1 MLQLEPSYGCNPEK
15 QNPDN
20 YPDVA
25 TDFEHG
31 LCGRIIRPRNLDLVL
46 VNQALR
52 RFRQDGWF
60 LQNDI
65 QNIMF
70 IDVSN
75 DTCIAEEEK
84 CREDFD
90 NIGFVGMVS
99 ACIAIALVVL
109 SCGMD
114 CHHDYLMRQ
123 IMFLDEKELGVTRSI
138 RKQLEADKMRQIEVA
153 QFEQEVRAMVLMK
166 WGR

>member
-15 QNPDN
+15 QDPDK

-75 DTCIAEEEK
+75 DTNMCLIEAAK
-84 CREDFD
+84 NCTRTP
-90 NIGFVGMVS
+90 
-99 ACIAIALVVL
+99 
-109 SCGMD
+109 
-114 CHHDYLMRQ
+114 
-123 IMFLDEKELGVTRSI
+123 FLLQPCFS
-138 RKQLEADKMRQIEVA
+138 Q
-153 QFEQEVRAMVLMK
+153 
-166 WGR
+166 